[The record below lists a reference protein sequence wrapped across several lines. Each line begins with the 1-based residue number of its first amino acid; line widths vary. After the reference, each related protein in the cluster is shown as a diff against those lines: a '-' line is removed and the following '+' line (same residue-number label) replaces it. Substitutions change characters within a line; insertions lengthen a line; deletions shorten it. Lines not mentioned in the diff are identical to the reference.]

1 MAGVLIMGSDPGPME
16 PFLLSVLVH
25 DRPGESWGWPFGD
38 WTQSVTPKLGLLT
51 VTLTLLCRSCWVILI
66 KLLSLLKPLSS
77 SVEGLL
83 LVPDADDD
91 NYFIKM
97 SRYTAENFIREIY
110 NKDKID
116 LSGFTAYLIDSDNV
130 LHEDY

>member
-1 MAGVLIMGSDPGPME
+1 MKALIRTHTSLYSENVIAVYYFEFEEDNYDN
-16 PFLLSVLVH
+16 LS
-25 DRPGESWGWPFGD
+25 
-38 WTQSVTPKLGLLT
+38 
-51 VTLTLLCRSCWVILI
+51 
-66 KLLSLLKPLSS
+66 LSS